1 MRILVTGA
9 SGYVGSR
16 LVTGL
21 LDAGHEVI
29 AASRKPD
36 GLATYGW
43 YDDVIPVALDASD
56 RTAAATAFGAV
67 GPVDVVYYL
76 VHGIGQPGFREKDNA
91 AARNVAEAARDNGV
105 SRIVYLGGFVPQ
117 AEKLSEHL
125 VSRAEVADN
134 LQVPGGPELVWL
146 RSAVVLGAGST
157 SFELIRYLADR
168 LPVIPLPAWADNR
181 MDPVSI
187 RDIVHYLVAAADSST
202 LPAGAYDVAG
212 ADTSSYREVLTTY
225 LSVAHRRR
233 IPLPLRGFGTGLA
246 SKVSGLLV
254 PVPTGLTGD
263 LVASLDYPMYASE
276 NRIHSLVPDPPGGL
290 LTVRDAIGRA
300 LSGGDDP
307 RPVNRLEDPH
317 HLADSDPDWAG
328 GDVAHIRKL
337 GSAAV
342 SADGWDQFERLGA
355 ALVLSYGPAAG
366 AVRIGWDLAAS
377 TVARVS
383 NHLGR

>member
-36 GLATYGW
+36 GLAAYGW
-43 YDDVIPVALDASD
+43 YDDIVPVALDASD

-67 GPVDVVYYL
+67 GPIDVVYYL
-76 VHGIGQPGFREKDNA
+76 VHGIGESDFRAKDNA

-105 SRIVYLGGFVPQ
+105 SRIVYLGGFVPD
-117 AEKLSEHL
+117 EKKLSEHL
-125 VSRAEVADN
+125 VSRAEVAEH
-134 LQVPGGPELVWL
+134 LTVPDGPELVWL
-146 RSAVVLGAGST
+146 RAAVVLGAGST

-168 LPVIPLPAWADNR
+168 LPVIPLPAWADNK
-181 MDPVSI
+181 MDPISV
-187 RDIVHYLVAAADSST
+187 RDVVHYLVAAADASV
-202 LPAGAYDVAG
+202 LPAGDYDVAG
-212 ADTSSYREVLTTY
+212 ADESSYRDVLMTY

-246 SKVSGLLV
+246 SRVSGLLV
-254 PVPTGLTGD
+254 PVPSGLTGD

-276 NRIHSLVPDPPGGL
+276 HRIRSLVPDPPGGL

-300 LSGGDDP
+300 VAGGAP
-307 RPVNRLEDPH
+307 RPVNDLADPH

-328 GDVAHIRKL
+328 GDVARIRQL
-337 GSAAV
+337 GAAVV

-355 ALVLSYGPAAG
+355 SLVLSSGPAAG
-366 AVRIGWDLAAS
+366 AVRVGWDLAAAA
-377 TVARVS
+377 VARVN